1 MYISICWGGEVSREK
16 SGSLN
21 ISGSSL
27 GNRTGE
33 ARGNIF
39 IPYLKKKMVKNKH
52 FLCNLKCFM

>member
-27 GNRTGE
+27 GIRTGE

-39 IPYLKKKMVKNKH
+39 IPYLKKKWLRISTFSVT
-52 FLCNLKCFM
+52 